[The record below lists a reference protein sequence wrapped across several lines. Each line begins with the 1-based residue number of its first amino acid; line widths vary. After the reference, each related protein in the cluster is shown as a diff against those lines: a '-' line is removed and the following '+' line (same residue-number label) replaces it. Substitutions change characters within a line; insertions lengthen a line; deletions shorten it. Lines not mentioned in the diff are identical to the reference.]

1 MSTLVMKF
9 GGSSVGRTDA
19 LAQVLSVVLHE
30 RERWDRLML
39 VVSALDGVTDVLIE
53 AAHLAQLGNQRGY
66 RRIIANLRT
75 RHLSLIDEL
84 PMGST
89 ERAALQADID
99 RLLFDLLDI
108 YHAMPQASGGRPMT
122 GMVDATVGV
131 GEKLSARI
139 IAALLRQSQIRS
151 VAIDTTSLI
160 VTDDTHGFATPNLP
174 LTRQLI
180 DANLLPLVERGIV
193 PVVTGFIGATST
205 GQPTTLGRGGSDYT
219 ASILGVCVR
228 ADEIWIWSDVDGM
241 MTADPRD
248 VPNTRV
254 IPLLDYD
261 EVAEMSYFG
270 ARVLHPRMIGP
281 LRAEHIPVRVKNVFK
296 PQQDGT
302 LIKALGKS
310 HTARLKAVTAISGIT
325 LSAERS
331 SPTTTLPAMIEMSS
345 PIATSVYADVIIAA
359 QSSTRTLICYLI
371 PTLAGPDALHTMQA
385 ALRELAAKVGDPPW
399 EIQIVN
405 IITVVGSNAAQWGSI
420 STHLLD
426 AVGDIPV
433 TASAQGPSGFSFSI
447 VVGGADGEAALQRI
461 HETILNSA

>member
-19 LAQVLSVVLHE
+19 LAQVLSIVLHE
-30 RERWDRLML
+30 RERWDRLIL

-66 RRIIANLRT
+66 RRIIATLRT
-75 RHLSLIDEL
+75 RHLHLIDEL

-108 YHAMPQASGGRPMT
+108 YHAMTQASAGRPMT

-160 VTDDTHGFATPNLP
+160 VTDDTHGFATPNFP
-174 LTRQLI
+174 QTRQLI

-219 ASILGVCVR
+219 ASILGVCIQ

-241 MTADPRD
+241 MTADPRE
-248 VPNTRV
+248 VPGTRV

-296 PQQDGT
+296 PQQSGT
-302 LIKALGKS
+302 LIKALGKAQ
-310 HTARLKAVTAISGIT
+310 TPLLKAVTAIAGIT
-325 LSAERS
+325 LSAERNNPS
-331 SPTTTLPAMIEMSS
+331 TTLPAMIELSS
-345 PIATSVYADVIIAA
+345 PIAASVYADVIIAV

-371 PTLAGPDALHTMQA
+371 PTLAGPDALHIMQA
-385 ALRELAAKVGDPPW
+385 ALRDLAEKLSDPPW
-399 EIQIVN
+399 DIQIVS
-405 IITVVGSNAAQWGSI
+405 IITAVGSDTARWASI
-420 STHLLD
+420 STDLLD

-433 TASAQGPSGFSFSI
+433 TASAQGPSGFSFS
-447 VVGGADGEAALQRI
+447 VVVSAADGEAALQRV
-461 HETILNSA
+461 HKYILNSV

>member
-9 GGSSVGRTDA
+9 GGSSVGRPEA
-19 LAQVLSVVLHE
+19 LAQVLSIVLHE

-139 IAALLRQSQIRS
+139 IAALLRQSHIRS

-160 VTDDTHGFATPNLP
+160 VTDDMHGFATPNFP
-174 LTRQLI
+174 LTRQII

-219 ASILGVCVR
+219 ASILGVCVQ

-241 MTADPRD
+241 MTADPHE
-248 VPNTRV
+248 VPDTRV

-281 LRAEHIPVRVKNVFK
+281 LRAEHIPVRVKNVLK
-296 PQQDGT
+296 PQQTGT
-302 LIKALGKS
+302 LIKALGS
-310 HTARLKAVTAISGIT
+310 ARMTQLKAVTAISGIT
-325 LSAERS
+325 LSAERYNPATS
-331 SPTTTLPAMIEMSS
+331 LPAMIE
-345 PIATSVYADVIIAA
+345 TSREAAAQAYADVIIAA

-371 PTLAGPDALHTMQA
+371 PTLAGPDALHSMQA
-385 ALRELAAKVGDPPW
+385 ALRDLSSKTPDQSGWD
-399 EIQIVN
+399 IQVVN
-405 IITVVGSNAAQWGSI
+405 IITAVGSSTAQWASI
-420 STHLLD
+420 GTHLLE
-426 AVGDIPV
+426 ALGEIPV
-433 TASAQGPSGFSFSI
+433 VASVQGPSGFSFSM
-447 VVGGADGEAALQRI
+447 VVGSADGEAALQRI
-461 HETILNSA
+461 HEYILTQ